1 MRYVLFVLSVVG
13 GFFLTQYIGNQFL
26 VNIMTQCQGMIQ
38 IFAIAAG
45 ILILVLGLL
54 FIWRQWFNLDDSLI
68 GVIYTVAGG
77 LIVTTV
83 LPIILVMTVGQIG
96 SVRSVFCFDCAPPKK
111 GAELIE
117 KKDFEGAR
125 VLLENF
131 LKDEQVRLSGMPANT
146 PDALKEQAQGCVGD
160 AEIQLAQAYF
170 ELAAAPIDSVNALS
184 TPGSNEEI
192 ASCKDKVAEA
202 QALLDKSKKLAEAHA
217 LKSLVSAI
225 DVQSKRLLEAGKK
238 CEPSVLV
245 KPENVK
251 MSRNGL
257 AMIVRLSTQLE
268 SGSEP
273 IVDAADAISVRS
285 GNDMLDA
292 NVTEHKSDE
301 QVCMLLLADSSGS
314 IGKDGLAQVRGA
326 VDKLNGYHKPSDY
339 YGLLPFA
346 GNGTITPVDM
356 TNLELIDTDKLNID
370 GKNTFIWDAV
380 DIGIKSMDTC
390 KSTINRRTLVLL
402 TDGKDNGSAYMAD
415 AADEVTKAQSLH
427 DLAIKNNIDVCV
439 IGVTSGAQDD
449 ENSAKALSALSTG
462 CGFHYVE
469 DFEGIAAEFE
479 DIFGV
484 TGHYYSIS
492 MPAINGSE
500 KNDVRVCHTPS
511 DICVPVNMPESNK

>member
-1 MRYVLFVLSVVG
+1 
-13 GFFLTQYIGNQFL
+13 
-26 VNIMTQCQGMIQ
+26 
-38 IFAIAAG
+38 
-45 ILILVLGLL
+45 
-54 FIWRQWFNLDDSLI
+54 
-68 GVIYTVAGG
+68 
-77 LIVTTV
+77 
-83 LPIILVMTVGQIG
+83 
-96 SVRSVFCFDCAPPKK
+96 
-111 GAELIE
+111 
-117 KKDFEGAR
+117 
-125 VLLENF
+125 
-131 LKDEQVRLSGMPANT
+131 
-146 PDALKEQAQGCVGD
+146 
-160 AEIQLAQAYF
+160 
-170 ELAAAPIDSVNALS
+170 
-184 TPGSNEEI
+184 
-192 ASCKDKVAEA
+192 
-202 QALLDKSKKLAEAHA
+202 
-217 LKSLVSAI
+217 
-225 DVQSKRLLEAGKK
+225 
-238 CEPSVLV
+238 
-245 KPENVK
+245 
-251 MSRNGL
+251 
-257 AMIVRLSTQLE
+257 MIVRLSTQLE

>member
-13 GFFLTQYIGNQFL
+13 GFFLTQYISHQFL

-38 IFAIAAG
+38 IFAIVAG

-146 PDALKEQAQGCVGD
+146 PDALKEQAQGCIGD
-160 AEIQLAQAYF
+160 AEMQLAQAYF
-170 ELAAAPIDSVNALS
+170 ELAAAPIDSLNALS

-192 ASCKDKVAEA
+192 TSCKDKVAEA
-202 QALLDKSKKLAEAHA
+202 QVLLDKSKKLAETHGMKA
-217 LKSLVSAI
+217 LLSAI
-225 DVQSKRLLEAGKK
+225 DVQSKRLLEASKK

-257 AMIVRLSTQLE
+257 AMIVRLSTSLGDQ
-268 SGSEP
+268 P
-273 IVDAADAISVRS
+273 IVDAAATISVRAS
-285 GNDMLDA
+285 NDLLDV
-292 NVTEHKSDE
+292 NVTEHKGDE

-314 IGKDGLAQVRGA
+314 VGKNGLAQVRGA

-380 DIGIKSMDTC
+380 DSGIKSMDTC

-427 DLAIKNNIDVCV
+427 DLATKNKIDVCV
-439 IGVTSGAQDD
+439 IGVTSGSQDD
-449 ENSAKALSALSTG
+449 KQSAKALSTLSTA

-479 DIFGV
+479 NIFGV
-484 TGHYYSIS
+484 TGHYYSVSIPS
-492 MPAINGSE
+492 INGSE
-500 KNDVRVCHTPS
+500 KNDIEVCHTTS
-511 DICVPVNMPESNK
+511 DTCVHVDMPDANK

>member
-1 MRYVLFVLSVVG
+1 M
-13 GFFLTQYIGNQFL
+13 
-26 VNIMTQCQGMIQ
+26 
-38 IFAIAAG
+38 
-45 ILILVLGLL
+45 
-54 FIWRQWFNLDDSLI
+54 
-68 GVIYTVAGG
+68 
-77 LIVTTV
+77 
-83 LPIILVMTVGQIG
+83 
-96 SVRSVFCFDCAPPKK
+96 
-111 GAELIE
+111 
-117 KKDFEGAR
+117 
-125 VLLENF
+125 ENF

-146 PDALKEQAQGCVGD
+146 PDALKEQAQGCIGD
-160 AEIQLAQAYF
+160 AEMQLAQAYF
-170 ELAAAPIDSVNALS
+170 ELAAAPIDSLNALS

-192 ASCKDKVAEA
+192 TSCKDKVAEA
-202 QALLDKSKKLAEAHA
+202 QVLLDKSKKLAETHGMKA
-217 LKSLVSAI
+217 LLSAI
-225 DVQSKRLLEAGKK
+225 DVQSKRLLEASKK

-257 AMIVRLSTQLE
+257 AMIVRLSTSLGDQ
-268 SGSEP
+268 P
-273 IVDAADAISVRS
+273 IVDAAATISVRAS
-285 GNDMLDA
+285 NDLLDV
-292 NVTEHKSDE
+292 NVTEHKGDE

-314 IGKDGLAQVRGA
+314 VGKNGLAQVRGA

-380 DIGIKSMDTC
+380 DSGIKSMDTC

-427 DLAIKNNIDVCV
+427 DLATKNKIDVCV
-439 IGVTSGAQDD
+439 IGVTSGSQDD
-449 ENSAKALSALSTG
+449 KQSAKALSTLSTA

-479 DIFGV
+479 NIFGV
-484 TGHYYSIS
+484 TGHYYSVSIPS
-492 MPAINGSE
+492 INGSE
-500 KNDVRVCHTPS
+500 KNDIEVCHTTS
-511 DICVPVNMPESNK
+511 DTCVHVDMPDANK

>member
-26 VNIMTQCQGMIQ
+26 VNIITQCQGMIQ

-45 ILILVLGLL
+45 ILILVLGLV
-54 FIWRQWFNLDDSLI
+54 FIWRQWLHLDDSLI

-111 GAELIE
+111 GAELVE
-117 KKDFEGAR
+117 KGDFEGAR

-131 LKDEQVRLSGMPANT
+131 LKDEQVRISGMPANT
-146 PDALKEQAQGCVGD
+146 PDALKGQAQGCIGD
-160 AEIQLAQAYF
+160 AEMQLAQAYF
-170 ELAAAPIDSVNALS
+170 ELAAAPIDSLNALP
-184 TPGSNEEI
+184 TPRSNEEI
-192 ASCKDKVAEA
+192 TSCKDKVAEA
-202 QALLDKSKKLAEAHA
+202 QALLDKSKKLAEVHA
-217 LKSLVSAI
+217 MKALLSAI

-257 AMIVRLSTQLE
+257 AMIVRLSTSLGDQ
-268 SGSEP
+268 P
-273 IVDAADAISVRS
+273 IVDAAATVSVRAS
-285 GNDMLDA
+285 NDLLDV
-292 NVTEHKSDE
+292 NITEHKGDE

-314 IGKDGLAQVRGA
+314 VGKNGLAQVRGA
-326 VDKLNGYHKPSDY
+326 VDKLNSYHKPSDY

-346 GNGTITPVDM
+346 GQGTSNLVDL
-356 TNLELIDTDKLNID
+356 TSLELIDTDELNID

-380 DIGIKSMDTC
+380 DIGIKSMDSC
-390 KSTINRRTLVLL
+390 KATVNRRTLVLM
-402 TDGKDNGSAYMAD
+402 TDGKDTGSAYMAD
-415 AADEVTKAQSLH
+415 ATDEVTKAQSLH
-427 DLAIKNNIDVCV
+427 DLATEKNVDICV
-439 IGVTSGAQDD
+439 IGVTSGSQED
-449 ENSAKALSALSTG
+449 ENSAKALSTLSTG

-479 DIFGV
+479 NIFGV
-484 TGHYYSIS
+484 TGHYYSVSIPS
-492 MPAINGSE
+492 INGSE
-500 KNDVRVCHTPS
+500 KNDIEVCHTTS
-511 DICVPVNMPESNK
+511 DTCVRVDMPDANK